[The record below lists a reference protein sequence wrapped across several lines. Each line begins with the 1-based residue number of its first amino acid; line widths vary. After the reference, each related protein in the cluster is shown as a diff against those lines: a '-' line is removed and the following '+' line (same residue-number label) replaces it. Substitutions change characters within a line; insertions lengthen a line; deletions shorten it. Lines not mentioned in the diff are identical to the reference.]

1 VDRWKLAR
9 EAGAAHECV
18 AWAADGR
25 SLATGGAD
33 GIVRLF
39 DLEDPQYQRSRRRM
53 DAGPSTTA
61 VGSARGAPHPL
72 QVVPAK
78 PRRPKT
84 PPHVPPA
91 SMPQRHVIVRR
102 LGGAG
107 AAAAWALEGGSLLG
121 IFAGRLQAPRQWLP

>member
-1 VDRWKLAR
+1 MGLTMFGGVDRWKLAR

-72 QVVPAK
+72 QVAVPAK
-78 PRRPKT
+78 PMRPKT

-102 LGGAG
+102 LG
-107 AAAAWALEGGSLLG
+107 
-121 IFAGRLQAPRQWLP
+121 